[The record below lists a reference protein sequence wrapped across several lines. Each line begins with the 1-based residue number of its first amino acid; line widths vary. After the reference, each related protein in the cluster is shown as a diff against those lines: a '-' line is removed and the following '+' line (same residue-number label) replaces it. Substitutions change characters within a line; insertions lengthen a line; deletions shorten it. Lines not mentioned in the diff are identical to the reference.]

1 MLISISKLVL
11 YTLCAGIHLNRTLP
25 LVLDVRTDNHKLL
38 NEDLYFS
45 LQRPRVRGE
54 KYDAFINRFI
64 RTCRKRFPKTYIHFE
79 DFGLQKA
86 RRILDKYNHEI
97 PCFNE
102 DDQGTGCVALAALYA
117 ATHVAKYK
125 MQDLRVVMFGAG
137 SASIGIADRIRDATL
152 SKAGSRKRKLS
163 SRSGVSTSRDCFCR
177 ARKRNSRQL
186 NTTTQDRPAGGRM
199 RTKNLGST

>member
-64 RTCRKRFPKTYIHFE
+64 RTCRKRFPKHIS
-79 DFGLQKA
+79 
-86 RRILDKYNHEI
+86 ILK
-97 PCFNE
+97 
-102 DDQGTGCVALAALYA
+102 TLGCKRQDVSLTSIIMRFLASMKTTRAL
-117 ATHVAKYK
+117 
-125 MQDLRVVMFGAG
+125 GAW
-137 SASIGIADRIRDATL
+137 
-152 SKAGSRKRKLS
+152 
-163 SRSGVSTSRDCFCR
+163 
-177 ARKRNSRQL
+177 
-186 NTTTQDRPAGGRM
+186 P
-199 RTKNLGST
+199 